1 MSLDYA
7 ELNLTELVAMAKEFN
22 PNAHHGLP
30 RELLIQIIEGESI
43 ELPERV
49 IDRKR
54 LKIMDYINEHWA
66 AVSYQI
72 SCPARSQDRYACF
85 GCSDLQAASC
95 VLANS
100 KKFLND

>member
-1 MSLDYA
+1 MSIDYA
-7 ELNLTELVAMAKEFN
+7 ELNTSELLAMAGEFN
-22 PNAHHGLP
+22 PRVHRGLP
-30 RELLIQIIEGESI
+30 RELLIQIIEGADV

-49 IDRKR
+49 INKKR
-54 LKIMDYINEHWA
+54 LRIMGYINEHWA

-72 SCPARSQDRYACF
+72 SCPARSQDPYACF

>member
-1 MSLDYA
+1 MIDYE
-7 ELNLTELVAMAKEFN
+7 ELNHTELVALAAEFN

-30 RELLIQIIEGESI
+30 RSWLIQIIEGEDI
-43 ELPERV
+43 ELPERL
-49 IDRKR
+49 IHKKR
-54 LKIMDYINEHWA
+54 LRVMGYINEHWD

-72 SCPARSQDRYACF
+72 SCPARSQDPYACF

-95 VLANS
+95 VLTNA